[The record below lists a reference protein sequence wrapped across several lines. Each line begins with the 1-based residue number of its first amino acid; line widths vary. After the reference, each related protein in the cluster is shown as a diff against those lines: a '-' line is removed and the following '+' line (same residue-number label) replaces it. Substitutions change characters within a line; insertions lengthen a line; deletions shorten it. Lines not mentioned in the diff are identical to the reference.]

1 MKAKVIP
8 FEKFEG
14 AGNDFIIFDFFEF
27 EFIDL
32 NEQAVLERMC
42 DRHFGIGADGIIAVC
57 PDPNYDFRMKYL
69 NSDGRFSTFCGN
81 GSRCAVLYVCNKLN
95 KTKLHFIA
103 ADGEHTGELI
113 DDVVR
118 IKMSD
123 IDQLIETPFGP
134 FVQSGSPHI
143 MIEVNDPFHYNIYE
157 EGKKIRNAFSPEGS
171 NVNFI
176 EWKDDQLW
184 IATYERGVEN
194 ETLACGTGITAS
206 AYNQA
211 VLLKLEGHISI
222 PVISKGGALK
232 VDMNLQGQKA
242 TEIYLTGPA
251 HHVYAGFYKI
261 TN

>member
-95 KTKLHFIA
+95 KTKLHFI
-103 ADGEHTGELI
+103 
-113 DDVVR
+113 
-118 IKMSD
+118 
-123 IDQLIETPFGP
+123 
-134 FVQSGSPHI
+134 VQSGSPHI

-194 ETLACGTGITAS
+194 ETLACGTGITAA
-206 AYNQA
+206 AYYQA
-211 VLLKLEGHISI
+211 IQLKLQGYVSI
-222 PVISKGGALK
+222 PVISKGGQLK
-232 VDMNLQGQKA
+232 VELNLQGQKA
-242 TEIYLTGPA
+242 TDIYLTGPA